1 MTIHQLPD
9 VGRIQGLVVQDSPLR
24 DPLAMTV
31 EVQYTGRTPPH
42 EWHRVVMPMRSA
54 LYLLNLLEAMSRE
67 QGCDGLR
74 RGSIDL
80 QE

>member
-1 MTIHQLPD
+1 MTFHHLPD
-9 VGRIQGLVVQDSPLR
+9 VGRIEGLVAQDSPLR
-24 DPLAMTV
+24 DPLAMRV

-42 EWHRVVMPMRSA
+42 EWHKVTMPMGSA